1 MDFSINL
8 GMWNSVFAVPSE
20 IVDKHIKLVG
30 AAQLKVL
37 LWILRHCNEN
47 FSFDNI
53 ANDLSMNKAD
63 VKDSMQ
69 YWIETGVLNIDKN
82 ILSFNEND
90 TSENQKQNSSNTK
103 NNDNKPILKDKERI
117 LTRHE
122 KPDSL
127 SVAQRINTSSDIA
140 FLMQEAQVI
149 LGRPISNSD
158 SSTLLM
164 LHDDD
169 GLPIDIII
177 MILQYAVNIGK
188 ANMKY
193 IEKVAISWA
202 NEEIDT
208 IEKAEQKLREL
219 DSHRKAWATVE
230 RIIGIPHRSPTA
242 KEDEMSNRWINTWHV
257 KEELI
262 KEAFD
267 RCINSKGRYI
277 SSYIDSII
285 KRWHNSNITTI
296 AQAIEE
302 DRSTRINK
310 YSRDYQHKPSYSIEE
325 YEKYSIFDD

>member
-8 GMWNSVFAVPSE
+8 GMWSSVFAVPSD

-37 LWILRHCNEN
+37 LWILRHCNDN

-53 ANDLSMNKAD
+53 ANDLSMTKAD
-63 VKDSMQ
+63 IKDSMQ
-69 YWIETGVLNIDKN
+69 YWIETGVLNLDGN
-82 ILSFNEND
+82 ILSIKEND
-90 TSENQKQNSSNTK
+90 TKEKLEQNNSNTQINNNTSNTK
-103 NNDNKPILKDKERI
+103 TKERTI
-117 LTRHE
+117 SRHE

-127 SVAQRINTSSDIA
+127 SVAQRINTSQDIA
-140 FLMQEAQVI
+140 FLMQEAQII
-149 LGRPISNSD
+149 LGRPISNAD

-169 GLPIDIII
+169 GLPVDIII

-219 DSHRKAWATVE
+219 DCHRKAWNAVE
-230 RIIGIPHRSPTA
+230 RIIGISHRSPTA

-277 SSYIDSII
+277 PSYMDSII
-285 KRWHNSNITTI
+285 KRWHNSNVTTL
-296 AQAIEE
+296 AQAIDE
-302 DRSTRINK
+302 DRLSRSNK
-310 YSRDYQHKPSYSIEE
+310 YSREYHKPSYSIEE